1 MADDA
6 LVASR
11 MNVTDEGKQPRMR
24 DTTFNGRHFSMVDPS
39 TGKAKGLLRVEK
51 HSNTDN
57 ISDTV
62 CLKVLTERGVDC
74 TGMLQKQMQ
83 EELSTHED
91 FADEKSLLEHVIESR
106 GHHVLFLPKYH
117 CEMK

>member
-1 MADDA
+1 MAHDA

-11 MNVTDEGKQPRMR
+11 MNVTDDGKQPRMR

-57 ISDTV
+57 LICVLISR
-62 CLKVLTERGVDC
+62 KPFSANRGPLNMS
-74 TGMLQKQMQ
+74 G
-83 EELSTHED
+83 STHVLIGLWG
-91 FADEKSLLEHVIESR
+91 EKR
-106 GHHVLFLPKYH
+106 
-117 CEMK
+117 